1 MIMVN
6 SKANIY
12 MKGDNSKRSATL
24 SKEWSDGHSTGP
36 HYYTSLVQCHKNVYN
51 IFLLLLFLLLFKT
64 STEVPTQ
71 HSQYIYF
78 IKISAAFGYTR
89 YSIFW

>member
-12 MKGDNSKRSATL
+12 MKGGQLQEVSHPLQGMECTATVL
-24 SKEWSDGHSTGP
+24 VLIITP
-36 HYYTSLVQCHKNVYN
+36 PSLVQCHKKVYN

-71 HSQYIYF
+71 HSHYIYF
-78 IKISAAFGYTR
+78 IKISAAFGYTV
-89 YSIFW
+89 Y